1 MGGGGGEGSIC
12 LFSLLYSF
20 FFLYNAL
27 TTSWYGSHNRTRLQI
42 KCALGGGDSPQ
53 HYFEEIFI
61 FVGFRLVTNGVQ
73 GVALARSGKV
83 FVAFY
88 QRFFPFKY
96 ILSRS
101 PSHDQS
107 LRCQCPIYLS
117 PTLQPPL

>member
-1 MGGGGGEGSIC
+1 MGERGR
-12 LFSLLYSF
+12 FVYFLYFILF

-27 TTSWYGSHNRTRLQI
+27 TTSWYGSHNRARLQI

-61 FVGFRLVTNGVQ
+61 FVGFRLVTNGIQ

-88 QRFFPFKY
+88 QRFFPFKC

-107 LRCQCPIYLS
+107 LRCQCPTYLS
-117 PTLQPPL
+117 PTLQAPL